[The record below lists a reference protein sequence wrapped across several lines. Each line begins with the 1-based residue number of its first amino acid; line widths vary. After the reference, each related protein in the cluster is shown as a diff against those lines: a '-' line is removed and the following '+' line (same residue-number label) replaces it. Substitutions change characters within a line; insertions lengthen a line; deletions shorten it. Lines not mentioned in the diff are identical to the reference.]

1 MVEGVD
7 KSADGLM
14 GGAIT
19 GDEKWTGIFLQQLN
33 NLHR

>member
-14 GGAIT
+14 GGYYRRREVDWDFSPAV
-19 GDEKWTGIFLQQLN
+19 E
-33 NLHR
+33 

>member
-14 GGAIT
+14 GGCYYRRREVDWDFSPAV
-19 GDEKWTGIFLQQLN
+19 E
-33 NLHR
+33 

>member
-14 GGAIT
+14 GGGCYYRRREVDWDFSPAV
-19 GDEKWTGIFLQQLN
+19 E
-33 NLHR
+33 

>member
-7 KSADGLM
+7 RSADGLM

-19 GDEKWTGIFLQQLN
+19 GDEKWTGIFPKQLN